1 MDKPSFSADACLE
14 QVIRNYANMVY
25 RLAFARTGSRY
36 DADEI
41 FQEVFLRY
49 IKKQPVFKSEEHR
62 KAWLIKVTVN
72 CCKKLWDSPWKK
84 RVQPLDSELPFEA
97 KEEIGLYR
105 ELQCLP
111 PKYREVIHLFYYED
125 LPLEEISRI
134 LKRKNTTIR
143 VQLMRARAML
153 KTIIEEDNN
162 VQGGL

>member
-14 QVIRNYANMVY
+14 QVIKAYADMVY

-49 IKKQPVFKSEEHR
+49 IKKQPVFNDEGHR

-84 RVQPLDSELPFEA
+84 RVQPLDSELPFET
-97 KEEIGLYR
+97 KEEISLYH
-105 ELQCLP
+105 ELQRLP

-153 KTIIEEDNN
+153 KTIIEEDNH
-162 VQGGL
+162 V